1 MPARARGVETEGE
14 NGRARPFPCTGAG
27 PRASPPPP
35 RRLTSALPL
44 PPSRYCAE
52 IAASASAKTRKDIIL
67 RAQVLAV
74 RLTNGNARVQKT
86 E

>member
-1 MPARARGVETEGE
+1 MRPRPPSPARASL
-14 NGRARPFPCTGAG
+14 PPWG
-27 PRASPPPP
+27 PRPPSPAAPNLCP
-35 RRLTSALPL
+35 LPL
-44 PPSRYCAE
+44 PSRYCAE